1 MGKIAFIFPGQ
12 GAQYVGMAKEISS
25 VCKSSENIID
35 EATDALGIDMKE
47 MLFESS
53 EDTLKITENTQPAI
67 LTASIACAQPLL
79 EAGIIPD
86 YTAGLSLGEYSAHV
100 LSGSLSFKDAVKIVR
115 KRGKFMQ
122 EAVPVGKGST
132 AAIMGLA
139 REDVYDICKQA
150 GNLGVVEPTNFNCP
164 GQIVI
169 AGENEAVD
177 KAINLPERRVQKSN

>member
-1 MGKIAFIFPGQ
+1 
-12 GAQYVGMAKEISS
+12 
-25 VCKSSENIID
+25 
-35 EATDALGIDMKE
+35 
-47 MLFESS
+47 
-53 EDTLKITENTQPAI
+53 
-67 LTASIACAQPLL
+67 
-79 EAGIIPD
+79 
-86 YTAGLSLGEYSAHV
+86 
-100 LSGSLSFKDAVKIVR
+100 
-115 KRGKFMQ
+115 MQ

-177 KAINLPERRVQKSN
+177 KAIKLAGEKGKEQLS